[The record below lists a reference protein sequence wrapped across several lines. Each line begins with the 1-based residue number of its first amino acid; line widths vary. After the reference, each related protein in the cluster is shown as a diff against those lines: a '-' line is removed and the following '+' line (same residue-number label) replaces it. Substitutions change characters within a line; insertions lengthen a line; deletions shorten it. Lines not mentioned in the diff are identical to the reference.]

1 MASEQ
6 YKGKS
11 VEELQGAVADLKKEL
26 FNLRF
31 QKASGELQNTSRF
44 RAARREIARLMTQIR
59 TLKNAA

>member
-11 VEELQGAVADLKKEL
+11 VEELQGTVTELKKEL

-31 QKASGELQNTSRF
+31 QKASGELSNPSRF
-44 RAARREIARLMTQIR
+44 RVARREIARILTQIR
-59 TLKNAA
+59 QLKNAA

>member
-6 YKGKS
+6 LKGKS

-31 QKASGELQNTSRF
+31 QKASGELSNMSRF
-44 RAARREIARLMTQIR
+44 KTARREIARILTQLR
-59 TLKNAA
+59 QLKNAA